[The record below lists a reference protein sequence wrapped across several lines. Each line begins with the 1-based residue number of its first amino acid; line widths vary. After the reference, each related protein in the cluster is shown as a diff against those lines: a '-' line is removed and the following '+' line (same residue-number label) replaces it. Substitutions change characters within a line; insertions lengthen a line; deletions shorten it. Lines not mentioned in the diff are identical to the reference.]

1 MKEMNIDKIEPDR
14 LNALSDGVIAIA
26 LTLLVLGIDIPTD
39 HDFDRDSLVSFLIK
53 LEPGLIAYLTS
64 FLIVAIYWIIHHRI
78 FTVLIYINQKIIIL
92 NLIFLFS
99 ISLVPFISKLKSLY
113 RFDSVVVAIF
123 AIAHI
128 ITGVVLYYIWN
139 HVKTRNE
146 LLKAPLDSHK
156 RRSVTLRIL
165 TIPFIC
171 ALAVPVAVINIHVGT
186 YLFMTIPILYAVLPK
201 WGE

>member
-14 LNALSDGVIAIA
+14 LNGLSDGVIAIA

-39 HDFDRDSLVSFLIK
+39 HDFDKDSLVSFLIK

-78 FTVLIYINQKIIIL
+78 FAVLKYVNQKIIIL
-92 NLIFLFS
+92 NMIFLFS

-128 ITGVVLYYIWN
+128 ITGVILYYIWN
-139 HVKTRNE
+139 YVKTHNE
-146 LLKAPLDSHK
+146 LLKAPLDK
-156 RRSVTLRIL
+156 NKGRYVTIKIL
-165 TIPFIC
+165 AIPLIC

-186 YLFMTIPILYAVLPK
+186 YLFMIIPILYAVLPK